1 MPWFLRLLPLVAALA
16 GTPALAAPTP
26 LQPLIDATPVAGTLK
41 LEPGVYAGPVSIE
54 RPLTIDGGGK
64 ATIDGGGQGTVVTM
78 ATSGATLAGV
88 RIVNSGMLHDKLDA
102 AIQVRGRYN
111 IIKDNIIENCLIGI
125 DLNRADN
132 NVIRR
137 NHIRPRNEEIGL
149 RGDGIRLWYSMD
161 NAIQDNVVENA
172 RDTVIWY
179 SKNNKL
185 TGNRLIGGRYGF
197 HFMYAKYNLVQ
208 DNSFEGNTVGVFLMY
223 AEDVEIRNNRILQS
237 QGPSGIGIGLKES
250 SGTVIAGND
259 ILSNAT
265 GIYTDLSPNDPDM
278 PVLVEG
284 NRIAFNGMAMMFH
297 NDWEGVQVRRNDFT
311 GNFGS
316 VAVQG
321 GGTALRHEWTG
332 NHWDN
337 YEGFDRNR
345 DGVGDSPFEV
355 YAYADRLWMD
365 VRDAQFFRASP
376 MLELLDFMER
386 LAPFNQPRLVLR
398 DAAPAL
404 HPVAAKPAS

>member
-1 MPWFLRLLPLVAALA
+1 MHRLWHVLPFVAALA
-16 GTPALAAPTP
+16 VSPALAAPTP
-26 LQPLIDATPVAGTLK
+26 LQPLIDDTPVAGTLT
-41 LEPGVYAGPVSIE
+41 LAPGVYAGPVTIQ
-54 RPLTIDGGGK
+54 RPITIDGGGK
-64 ATIDGGGQGTVVTM
+64 ATIDGGGQGTVVIMNT
-78 ATSGATLAGV
+78 TGATLSGV
-88 RIVNSGMLHDKLDA
+88 RVVNSGMLHDKLDA

-111 IIKDNIIENCLIGI
+111 IIRDNVIENCLIGI

-132 NVIRR
+132 NVVRR
-137 NHIRPRNEEIGL
+137 NVIRPRNEEIGL

-161 NAIQDNVVENA
+161 NAIQDNLVENA

-179 SKNNKL
+179 SKGNKL

-197 HFMYAKYNLVQ
+197 HFMYAKHNLVQ
-208 DNSFEGNTVGVFLMY
+208 NNVFEGNTVGVFLMY
-223 AEDVEIRNNRILQS
+223 AEEVEIRNNRIVYS

-250 SGTVIAGND
+250 SGAVIVDND

-284 NRIAFNGMAMMFH
+284 NRIAFNGMAMLFH
-297 NDWEGVQVRRNDFT
+297 NDWEGVHVRRNDFKS
-311 GNFGS
+311 NFGA

-321 GGTALRHEWTG
+321 GGTAMRHEWAG
-332 NHWDN
+332 NHWDG

-355 YAYADRLWMD
+355 YTYADRLWMD
-365 VRDAQFFRASP
+365 VPDTQFFRASP
-376 MLELLDFMER
+376 VLEMLDFMER
-386 LAPFNQPRLVLR
+386 LAPFSTPRLVMR
-398 DAAPAL
+398 DATPAL
-404 HPVAAKPAS
+404 RPVAAKPAS